1 MTEQWIIAIGT
12 AILAILALFQ
22 DFIRAWL
29 KSPKLEVST
38 GSCTPFCKK
47 LLFVR
52 QDDPEKRAD
61 GYALRIRVKNVRPF
75 FRIKTRAAFVEVF
88 ALRLLKKQ
96 TDGSFQ
102 NEQDFEP
109 RNLIWSNS
117 FLPFSDISPE
127 MERYC
132 FIGRVID
139 PKYRHN
145 FPDFD
150 VETYNMDETCLRI
163 DVDIARHTK
172 EHIIPP
178 GAYRIEC
185 LIGAANTKAFKKTF
199 EISISGEWF
208 DDEIKMYEKGL
219 KINML

>member
-1 MTEQWIIAIGT
+1 MTEQWVIAIGT
-12 AILAILALFQ
+12 AILAVIALFQ
-22 DFIRAWL
+22 DYIRSWI
-29 KSPKLEVST
+29 KTPKLEVTT

-47 LLFVR
+47 LLFIR
-52 QDDPEKRAD
+52 KDDPGKKAD
-61 GYALRIRVKNVRPF
+61 GYALRIRVKNVNPRF
-75 FRIKTRAAFVEVF
+75 HIKTRAVCVEIF

-102 NEQDFEP
+102 SVQDFEP

-117 FLPFSDISPE
+117 FYPLADISPE

-132 FIGRVID
+132 FIGRLIS
-139 PKYRHN
+139 PENRHN

-150 VETYNMDETCLRI
+150 IDSYNINETCLRI
-163 DVDIARHTK
+163 DVDVARNTK

-178 GAYRIEC
+178 GTYHLEC
-185 LIGAANTKAFKKTF
+185 LIGSANTRAFKKTF

-208 DDEIKMYEKGL
+208 DDEMKMYEKGIQI
-219 KINML
+219 KML